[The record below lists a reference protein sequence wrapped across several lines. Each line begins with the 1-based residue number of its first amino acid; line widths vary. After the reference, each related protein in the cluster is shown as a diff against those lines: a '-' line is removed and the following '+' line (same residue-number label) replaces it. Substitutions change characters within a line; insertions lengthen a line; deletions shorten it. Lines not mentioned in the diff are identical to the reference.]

1 MAELLTESLVLT
13 QEQRAVVDAGLDERL
28 LVLAGAGTGKTETLV
43 ARIRRLVA
51 DEELAPGRELLVLSF
66 SRAAVGEMRR
76 RIGLGVGRS
85 RRVRPITFDSFATRL
100 LASLPPDTTPAGWR
114 ERSYDGRIAAAT
126 DALATEAGR
135 DALTEYR
142 HVFVDEIQD
151 LVDVRAGLVLA
162 LLEIIPRFTLLGDP
176 AQAIYDHNIRGNAQK
191 ISSDAFL
198 AAVRSQHPD
207 LQTLVLSENQR
218 TSFEA
223 LDDAGHLLRR
233 PNPDLDRVTDDLN
246 EIRREL
252 EPLGAFDD
260 LPLALNG
267 TLRRSAVLCRTN
279 VDAFRVSQMFFEA
292 GLPHRL
298 QGEATDTVLPAW
310 LARLFA
316 GVERTAW
323 SRSRL
328 DALVEERLGEADP
341 DPETV
346 WRLLSNSVSEDHAV
360 DLDRLR
366 RRISLRMVDD
376 ELVAPSPADIVVS
389 TVHRAKGLEF
399 DLVFTHVRPDMGK
412 SDSERLEELRVVYV
426 AFSRARDEIWVFPD
440 PPSELWWRDPAAENR
455 RVRSPWGQKWRTTG
469 LEVAADDLASARP
482 FGAGVVDA
490 DPTAVQT
497 HLARQLAS
505 GDPIELALHHVRENE
520 DPIPFYTAIHKGE
533 AVAET
538 TEAFGLLL
546 GRRFRDSSPGRWPIR
561 LTGLYCQGLETVAGN
576 RDEGEA
582 AGLGRT
588 GFWLRPRV
596 LGLAGLEWGAE
607 DG

>member
-1 MAELLTESLVLT
+1 MAELLTEPFVLT
-13 QEQRAVVDAGLDERL
+13 QEQRVVVDAGLDERL
-28 LVLAGAGTGKTETLV
+28 LVLAGAGTGKTEALV

-76 RIGLGVGRS
+76 RIGLGIGRS

-100 LASLPPDTTPAGWR
+100 LSSLPPDSTPIGWR

-135 DALTEYR
+135 AAVAEYR

-162 LLEIIPRFTLLGDP
+162 LIEVVPRFTLLGDP

-191 ISSDAFL
+191 LSSDAFL
-198 AAVRSQHPD
+198 ATVRSRHPD

-233 PNPDLDRVTDDLN
+233 PDPDLDRVTDDLN

-252 EPLGAFDD
+252 EPLGEFED
-260 LPLALNG
+260 LPSALHR

-279 VDAFRVSQMFFEA
+279 VDAFRVSQMFFET
-292 GLPHRL
+292 GVPHRL
-298 QGEATDTVLPAW
+298 QGEATDAVLPAW
-310 LARLFA
+310 LAQLFA
-316 GVERTAW
+316 GVERTTW

-328 DALVEERLGEADP
+328 DALVAERLGDAEP
-341 DPETV
+341 DAETV
-346 WRLLSNSVSEDHAV
+346 WRLLSNSVANDDAV

-376 ELVAPSPADIVVS
+376 ELVAPPPADIVVS

-399 DLVFTHVRPDMGK
+399 DLVLTHVRPDRGK
-412 SDSERLEELRVVYV
+412 SESERLEELRVVYV

-440 PPSELWWRDPAAENR
+440 PPSELWWRDPAIGHR
-455 RVRSPWGQKWRTTG
+455 RVRSPWRQKWRTTG
-469 LEVAADDLASARP
+469 LEIAADDLASARP

-490 DPTAVQT
+490 DPAAVQT
-497 HLARQLAS
+497 HLARQLTS
-505 GDPIELALHHVRENE
+505 GDPIELTLHHVRENDE
-520 DPIPFYTAIHKGE
+520 PIPFYTATHKGE

-538 TEAFGLLL
+538 TDAFGLLL
-546 GRRFRDSSPGRWPIR
+546 AQRLRSSNPGRWPIR
-561 LTGLYCQGLETVAGN
+561 LTGLYCHGLETVAGD

-582 AGLGRT
+582 AGLGRA

-596 LGLAGLEWGAE
+596 LGLADIVWDEEA
-607 DG
+607 